1 VKPWPHIVDYQRN
14 SFYSDAFL
22 RTRFIGK
29 YRENS
34 IGMTTEETSISGS
47 FSTQSNDQ
55 TSSDIKYEKNENL
68 SLTANLTQTFVFA
81 IFLLL
86 LFCFVIFL
94 SLPVVFKSSCDF
106 NSMNFQFT
114 VESVPQNNY
123 CIK

>member
-1 VKPWPHIVDYQRN
+1 
-14 SFYSDAFL
+14 
-22 RTRFIGK
+22 
-29 YRENS
+29 
-34 IGMTTEETSISGS
+34 MTTEETSINGS

-55 TSSDIKYEKNENL
+55 TSSDVKYEKKQNL

-94 SLPVVFKSSCDF
+94 SLPVVFKTSCDF